1 MIKKSIAEYNIL
13 KLKNGELKNERDAL
27 ICEAALI
34 IFVNGE
40 KIANLLCS
48 SDSLKEL
55 AVGFLQSKGIV
66 NRKEDIKDIRVDKN
80 RKEVY
85 ITKEN
90 VCSSLHN
97 NTNCSRKIESCANID
112 IKKVLALGKKI
123 NDMSKLFM
131 LTGGTHSCAL
141 CSWDKVILFKEDIG
155 RRNAIYKVLGKAL
168 LEGINLENKIIF
180 TTGRVSS
187 DIVES
192 IARMKIPILISR
204 SAPTNKAVD
213 IARKINLVLV
223 GFVRGDR
230 MNIYTKI

>member
-34 IFVNGE
+34 IFVNGK

-55 AVGFLQSKGIV
+55 AVGFLQSKGII

-90 VCSSLHN
+90 VYPSLYN
-97 NTNCSRKIESCANID
+97 NTNCSRKIERCANID
-112 IKKVLALGKKI
+112 IKKGLNFHI
-123 NDMSKLFM
+123 
-131 LTGGTHSCAL
+131 
-141 CSWDKVILFKEDIG
+141 
-155 RRNAIYKVLGKAL
+155 
-168 LEGINLENKIIF
+168 
-180 TTGRVSS
+180 
-187 DIVES
+187 S
-192 IARMKIPILISR
+192 I
-204 SAPTNKAVD
+204 
-213 IARKINLVLV
+213 
-223 GFVRGDR
+223 
-230 MNIYTKI
+230 